1 MTGQTRRCL
10 WRPTLLVAGAL
21 GSAVCLLVAG
31 CGGQQHALVP
41 VSGRVVL
48 DGKGLANAEVT
59 FEPAAEGTDPLHPP
73 PNSFGYTDED
83 GYFSLKTVQTGED
96 GAVPGQHVVRIRVKP
111 GEYDPVKALQGRDR
125 VVLPDRWHDG
135 SERFTVPEG
144 GTQLANFE
152 HP

>member
-1 MTGQTRRCL
+1 MTEQMRRSP
-10 WRPTLLVAGAL
+10 RRRTVFVVGAL
-21 GSAVCLLVAG
+21 GSAMCLLVAG
-31 CGGQQHALVP
+31 CGGQQHTLVP

-83 GYFSLKTVQTGED
+83 GYFSLKTVQIGED

-111 GEYDPVKALQGRDR
+111 AEYDPVKALKGKDR
-125 VVLPDRWHDG
+125 VVLPNSWRDG

-144 GTQLANFE
+144 GTQHANFE
-152 HP
+152 SP